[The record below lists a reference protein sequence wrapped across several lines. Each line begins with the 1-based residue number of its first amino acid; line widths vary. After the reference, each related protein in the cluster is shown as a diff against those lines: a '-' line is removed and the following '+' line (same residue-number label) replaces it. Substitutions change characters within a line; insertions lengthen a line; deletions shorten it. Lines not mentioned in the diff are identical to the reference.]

1 MSKRIL
7 FHTIKIKVPEDMI
20 SVGKDGTLTIKKTLT
35 KSKVLS
41 RVKGEPSI
49 NIIEDKN
56 IITPIIENKGDI
68 IDVDEAKEKK
78 KATKKTKKIMNN
90 ILNSI
95 PDNEITPKIARKQK
109 VKQDILP
116 VFDALEPKPKKWES
130 VLKYEDEKGP
140 QTNNFIIPPKRRGR
154 KTK

>member
-1 MSKRIL
+1 MKQKRR
-7 FHTIKIKVPEDMI
+7 KRRP
-20 SVGKDGTLTIKKTLT
+20 KKQ
-35 KSKVLS
+35 
-41 RVKGEPSI
+41 
-49 NIIEDKN
+49 
-56 IITPIIENKGDI
+56 
-68 IDVDEAKEKK
+68 
-78 KATKKTKKIMNN
+78 KIMNN